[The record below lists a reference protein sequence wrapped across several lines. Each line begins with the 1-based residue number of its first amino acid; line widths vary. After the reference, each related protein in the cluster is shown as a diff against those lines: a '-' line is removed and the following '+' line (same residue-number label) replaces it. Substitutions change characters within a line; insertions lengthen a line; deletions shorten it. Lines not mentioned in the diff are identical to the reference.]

1 MKSWFMREIH
11 HGWRRGA
18 GVVAIVIGLAGSVYY
33 YAELYLFGKT
43 MDAQADQLVVTLPS
57 VSPMSTMSPTTQ
69 ASPSSTDAVKQ
80 TGKVKLSTATKEQLE
95 SLPGI
100 GPSKAQAI
108 LDYRATKGF
117 KSVNDLDN
125 VKGIGPATLE
135 KLRLLVEL

>member
-43 MDAQADQLVVTLPS
+43 MDAQADQLIVTMPS
-57 VSPMSTMSPTTQ
+57 VAPTGTSTGVPASSSTLSPTQ
-69 ASPSSTDAVKQ
+69 QS
-80 TGKVKLSTATKEQLE
+80 GKIKLSTATKEQLE

-108 LDYRATKGF
+108 LDYRSTKGL
-117 KSVNDLDN
+117 KSVNDLDK

-135 KLRLLVEL
+135 KLRPLVEL